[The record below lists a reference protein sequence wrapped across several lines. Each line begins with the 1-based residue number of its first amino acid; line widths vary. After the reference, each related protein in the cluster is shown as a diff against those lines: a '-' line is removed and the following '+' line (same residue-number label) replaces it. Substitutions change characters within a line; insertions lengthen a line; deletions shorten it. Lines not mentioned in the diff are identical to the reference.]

1 MALSGEQWSISY
13 AGHEATIVEVGGG
26 LRTFTVDG
34 KAYVDGYHDD
44 ELCPGGAGQVLAPW
58 PNRLGDGRY
67 DFDGKSYQVALS
79 EPATRNAAHGLVRW
93 LRWQAVDVDPDSVTV
108 ECALPAQPGYPFPIV
123 LRTRWSV
130 GPYGL
135 RAVHT
140 AVNLG
145 ATAAPFGLGVH
156 PYLKVPGVSIADLT
170 LELPAKTRLKTDD
183 RKLPVGEEPVGATK
197 VLLGET
203 EIDAAFGDLDRDADG
218 NVQVRLSTSDGRGV
232 TLWADESFGW
242 VQVYTADQFAGER
255 HRRAIAVEPM
265 SCPPDAFR
273 SGRDL
278 VTLGPGQ
285 IWSGTWG
292 ISPKR

>member
-34 KAYVDGYHDD
+34 DAYVDGYLDD

-67 DFDGKSYQVALS
+67 EFEGKSHQLALS
-79 EPATRNAAHGLVRW
+79 EPLTRNASHGLVRW

-156 PYLKVPGVSIADLT
+156 PYLKVPGVPISELT
-170 LELPAKTRLKTDD
+170 LELPAKIKLKTDD
-183 RKLPVGEEPVGATK
+183 RKLPVGQETVGETK
-197 VLLGET
+197 LLLGET
-203 EIDAAFGDLDRDADG
+203 ELDAAFGDLDRDADG
-218 NVQVRLSTSDGRGV
+218 NVHVRLSTPDGRGV
-232 TLWADESFGW
+232 ALWADESFGW

-273 SGRDL
+273 TGRDL

-292 ISPKR
+292 ISPRR

>member
-1 MALSGEQWSISY
+1 MALSGEQWNISY
-13 AGHEATIVEVGGG
+13 AGHEAVIVEVGGG

-34 KAYVDGYHDD
+34 DAYVDGYFEDD
-44 ELCPGGAGQVLAPW
+44 LCPGGAGQVLAPW
-58 PNRLGDGRY
+58 PNRLGDGAY
-67 DFDGKSYQVALS
+67 EFGGKKYQLPLS
-79 EPATRNAAHGLVRW
+79 EAPNRNAIHGLVRW
-93 LRWQAVDVDPDSVTV
+93 LRWQAVDHDPDSVTV

-145 ATAAPFGLGVH
+145 ASAAPFGLGVH
-156 PYLKVPGVSIADLT
+156 PYLKVPGTPIADLT
-170 LELPAKTRLKTDD
+170 LDLPAKLRLRTDE
-183 RKLPVGEEPVGATK
+183 RKLPVADEPYADTPGKIGDTV
-197 VLLGET
+197 
-203 EIDAAFGDLDRDADG
+203 IDAAFGDLARDADG
-218 NVQVRLSTSDGRGV
+218 NIAIGLSTGDGRGV
-232 TLWADESFGW
+232 TLWADESFPW
-242 VQVYTADQFAGER
+242 VQVYTADSFGDER
-255 HRRAIAVEPM
+255 KRRAVAIEPM

-278 VTLGPGQ
+278 VTLAPGE

-292 ISPKR
+292 IKPRR

>member
-1 MALSGEQWSISY
+1 MALSGEQWNISY

-34 KAYVDGYHDD
+34 NAYVDGYFDD
-44 ELCPGGAGQVLAPW
+44 EVCPSGAGQVLAPW

-67 DFDGKSYQVALS
+67 EFEGETYQVALS
-79 EPATRNAAHGLVRW
+79 EPAARNAAHGLVRW

-145 ATAAPFGLGVH
+145 AKTAPFGLGVH
-156 PYLKVPGVSIADLT
+156 PYLKVPGYAIGDLT
-170 LELPAKTRLKTDD
+170 LELPAKKRLKTDD
-183 RKLPVGEEPVGATK
+183 RMLPVGEEPSTLTK
-197 VLLGET
+197 TKLGDT
-203 EIDAAFGDLDRDADG
+203 VIDAAFTDLDRDADG
-218 NVQVRLSTSDGRGV
+218 NVQVRLTTADGRGV
-232 TLWADESFGW
+232 ALWADESFGW
-242 VQVYTADQFAGER
+242 VQVYTADQLEGER
-255 HRRAIAVEPM
+255 RRRAVAVEPM

-285 IWSGTWG
+285 SWSGTWG
-292 ISPKR
+292 ISPLR